1 MHRLITWANSHREYW
16 LDCVR
21 IYLGLGLFAR
31 GLLLITNMSTG
42 FFEDLL
48 QRSGQSWLTHGV
60 LLHYVILAHFVGGFL
75 LLIGFLT
82 RIAAAIQIP
91 ILIGAVFFVHRQEG
105 LLAST
110 QSLEFSGLV
119 LFLLVIFTISGAGK
133 LSLDY
138 VTFDREPK
146 HAAETTPTPLQTV

>member
-1 MHRLITWANSHREYW
+1 MQRFIGWANSHREYW

-21 IYLGLGLFAR
+21 IYLGVGLFAR
-31 GLLLITNMSTG
+31 GLLLITNSSTG
-42 FFEDLL
+42 FFEELI

-60 LLHYVILAHFVGGFL
+60 LLHYVILAHFVGGL
-75 LLIGFLT
+75 LLTIGFLT
-82 RIAAAIQIP
+82 RLAALIQIP
-91 ILIGAVFFVHRQEG
+91 ILIGAVFFVHRAEG

-119 LFLLVIFTISGAGK
+119 LFLLVVFLVSGAGK

-138 VTFDREPK
+138 VTFDREPED
-146 HAAETTPTPLQTV
+146 HRLPSSGSVS